1 MTASAAVA
9 FSAPFARAAT
19 PRTALTVSEWA
30 DRYRVLSAKG
40 SSERGQWRTS
50 RTPYLREP
58 MDCLS
63 ARSGVRRLVMMFAAQ
78 IGKTETGLNWL
89 AYSMHHHP
97 GPMLVVLPTLEVR
110 KRWSLQRLAP
120 MLAETPVLRDLMAGY
135 RSRDNANSE
144 EIKDYPGGFLVLGG
158 ANSSASLRSMPI
170 RSVLCDELDEFPLAV
185 GTGLDPLDLI
195 AQRTATFRRAK
206 VALISTPTVAGASR
220 IEAEWL
226 ASDMRQYQVPC
237 PECGEYQALAWENLR
252 WDKDLTRCEYYCR
265 HCGCA
270 IQEHHKTAMLAAGRW
285 VAQHP
290 ERTPLGVRGYTLSA
304 LYAPLGL
311 GQTWIELAREW
322 RDKCKDPARLKTFLN
337 EKLAQ
342 PWEDRSSDIAHQPLM
357 ERAEPWPR
365 RSIPTGC
372 LVLTAG
378 VDVQDN
384 RLAVLICG
392 WGREETCFVLDWVEL
407 PGDPSRPEVW
417 DALTELLNAPLRNR
431 SGNDLHIQATAID
444 TGGHYTHEVYAY
456 VRSRRVRRPMA
467 LKGHS
472 TPGRPVL
479 ASRPTPQDIQINGR
493 MMRHGV
499 ALWMIGSDTAKHVL
513 YRRLQSDTAT
523 DAADHLVR
531 FPADLGEEFY
541 LQLIAEV
548 FDPTRNRWVLR
559 RGRRNEALD
568 GWVYAYAAA
577 HHPEIRVHAKR
588 ARDWDALQATI
599 DPDASPPNRPEPPPK
614 AQPTDKPKR
623 GTERPRRPD
632 PFGSGEWSPL

>member
-1 MTASAAVA
+1 MSTAALAFTLPFAAAV
-9 FSAPFARAAT
+9 S
-19 PRTALTVSEWA
+19 PRQALTVSEWA
-30 DRYRVLSAKG
+30 DRHRVLSAKG
-40 SSERGQWRTS
+40 SAERGQWRTS

-63 ARSGVRRLVMMFAAQ
+63 ALSAVRRVVMMFAAQ

-89 AYSMHHHP
+89 AYTMHHHP

-120 MLAETPVLRDLMAGY
+120 MLAETPVLRELMSGY

-170 RSVLCDELDEFPLAV
+170 RSVLCDELDEFPSAV
-185 GTGLDPLDLI
+185 GTGLDPLDLV

-206 VALISTPTVAGASR
+206 IALISTPTVAGASR

-237 PECGEYQALAWENLR
+237 PECGEFQVLVWENLR

-265 HCGCA
+265 HCGAA
-270 IQEHHKTAMLAAGRW
+270 IQEHHKTALLAAGRW

-290 ERTPLGVRGYTLSA
+290 ERTPMGVRGYTLSA

-311 GQTWIELAREW
+311 GQSWIDLAREW
-322 RDKCKDPARLKTFLN
+322 RDKHKDPARLKTFLN

-342 PWEDRSSDIAHQPLM
+342 PWEDRTSDIAYQGLAD
-357 ERAEPWPR
+357 RATPWPR
-365 RSIPTGC
+365 RAIPDGC
-372 LVLTAG
+372 LLLTAG

-384 RLAVLICG
+384 RLAVQICG
-392 WGREETCFVLDWVEL
+392 WGREETCYVLDWVEI
-407 PGDPSRPEVW
+407 PGDPARPELW

-431 SGNDLHIQATAID
+431 FGHDLHIQASAID

-456 VRSRRVRRPMA
+456 VRARRVRRPMA
-467 LKGHS
+467 IKGHS

-493 MMRHGV
+493 MQRHGV
-499 ALWMIGSDTAKHVL
+499 ALWMIGADTAKHVL
-513 YRRLQSDTAT
+513 YRRLHS
-523 DAADHLVR
+523 DAATQAEAHMIR
-531 FPADLGEEFY
+531 FAADLGDEYY

-548 FDPTRNRWVLR
+548 FDPARNRWVIR
-559 RGRRNEALD
+559 RGRRNEGLD
-568 GWVYAYAAA
+568 TWCYAYAAA
-577 HHPEIRVHAKR
+577 HHPELRVHAKR
-588 ARDWDALQATI
+588 ARDWDALQSALEPGAT
-599 DPDASPPNRPEPPPK
+599 PPKSAPEPKPAPAPAANRRTDQPK
-614 AQPTDKPKR
+614 
-623 GTERPRRPD
+623 RPD
-632 PFGSGEWSPL
+632 PFGSGAWDPL